1 MGACLITEGLAL
13 MNYFERIGLGP
24 FVLTGFSMG
33 GYMASLTATV
43 STKPV
48 ALVPCLSWTTA
59 GPVFTRG
66 YLV

>member
-13 MNYFERIGLGP
+13 MNWCERLGLGP
-24 FVLTGFSMG
+24 LVLSGFSMG
-33 GYMASLTATV
+33 GHMASLTSTV
-43 STKPV
+43 YNKPL

-66 YLV
+66 